1 MSGTFPLQ
9 AGFQTTNF
17 SSQTQSRVSVSVSG
31 KTQRIKTG
39 AQFFSFKL
47 KSPRMTR
54 AEVDADFSFIAAQDG
69 QVEAFTIVPPV
80 ISSTKGTA
88 SGTITVQNVTSV
100 SPAMSLAAGSRNI
113 GVNSD
118 NAGDTLK
125 KGDLIKFSNH
135 DKVYMLT
142 EDVNFDGSTVDQL
155 SFYPPLTTALTGG
168 GQTITYNSVP
178 FKVYLNSD
186 TASFSTSADGLHQYE
201 ISVNEEI

>member
-9 AGFQTTNF
+9 AGFTTTNF
-17 SSQTQSRVSVSVSG
+17 SSQTTSRVTVSVSG

-39 AQFFSFKL
+39 QQFFTFKL
-47 KSPRMTR
+47 KSPKMTR
-54 AEVDADFSFIAAQDG
+54 LQVDADFSFIAAQDG
-69 QVEAFTIVPPV
+69 QVESFTIVPPV

-88 SGTITVQNVTSV
+88 SGTVTVVNATSLAPV
-100 SPAMSLAAGSRNI
+100 LSLAAGSKNI
-113 GVNSD
+113 GIS
-118 NAGDTLK
+118 GGTGTLK

-142 EDVNFDGSTVDQL
+142 EDVNLDGSTVDQL

-186 TASFSTSADGLHQYE
+186 TATFSTSADGLHQYE

>member
-9 AGFQTTNF
+9 AGFTTTNF
-17 SSQTQSRVSVSVSG
+17 SSQTTSRVSVSVSG

-39 AQFFSFKL
+39 QQFFTFKL
-47 KSPRMTR
+47 KSPKMTR
-54 AEVDADFSFIAAQDG
+54 LQVDADFSFIAAQDG
-69 QVEAFTIVPPV
+69 QVESFTIVPPV
-80 ISSTKGTA
+80 ISSSKGTA
-88 SGTITVQNVTSV
+88 SGTVTVVNATSSAPV
-100 SPAMSLAAGSRNI
+100 LSLAAGSKNV
-113 GVNSD
+113 GVS
-118 NAGDTLK
+118 GGSGTLK

-142 EDVNFDGSTVDQL
+142 EDANLDGSTVDQL

-186 TASFSTSADGLHQYE
+186 TATFSTSTDGLHQYE

>member
-9 AGFQTTNF
+9 AGFTTTNF
-17 SSQTQSRVSVSVSG
+17 SSQTTSRVTVSVSG

-39 AQFFSFKL
+39 QQFFTFKL
-47 KSPRMTR
+47 KSPKMTR
-54 AEVDADFSFIAAQDG
+54 LQVDADFSFIAAQDG
-69 QVEAFTIVPPV
+69 QVESFTIVPPV
-80 ISSTKGTA
+80 ISSSKGTA
-88 SGTITVQNVTSV
+88 SGTVTVVNATSSAPV
-100 SPAMSLAAGSRNI
+100 LSLAAGSKNV
-113 GVNSD
+113 GVS
-118 NAGDTLK
+118 GGSGTLK

-142 EDVNFDGSTVDQL
+142 EDANLDGSTVDQL

-186 TASFSTSADGLHQYE
+186 TATFSTSTDGLHQYE

>member
-9 AGFQTTNF
+9 AGFRTTNF
-17 SSQTQSRVSVSVSG
+17 SSQTTSRVTVSVSG

-39 AQFFSFKL
+39 QQFFTFKL
-47 KSPRMTR
+47 KSPKMTR
-54 AEVDADFSFIAAQDG
+54 LQVDADFSFIAAQDG
-69 QVEAFTIVPPV
+69 QVESFTIVPPV
-80 ISSTKGTA
+80 ISSSKGTA
-88 SGTITVQNVTSV
+88 SGTVTVVNATSSAPV
-100 SPAMSLAAGSRNI
+100 LSLAAGSKNV
-113 GVNSD
+113 GVS
-118 NAGDTLK
+118 GGSGTLK

-142 EDVNFDGSTVDQL
+142 EDANLDGSTVDQL

-186 TASFSTSADGLHQYE
+186 TATFSTSTDGLHQYE

>member
-9 AGFQTTNF
+9 TGFTTTNF
-17 SSQTQSRVSVSVSG
+17 SSQTTSRVSVSVSG

-47 KSPRMTR
+47 KSPKMTR
-54 AEVDADFSFIAAQDG
+54 LQVDADFSFIAAQDG
-69 QVEAFTIVPPV
+69 QVESFTIVPPV

-88 SGTITVQNVTSV
+88 SGTVTVVNATSTT
-100 SPAMSLAAGSRNI
+100 PLLSLAAGSKNV
-113 GVNSD
+113 GVS
-118 NAGDTLK
+118 GGTGTLK

-142 EDVNFDGSTVDQL
+142 EDVNLDGSTVDQL

-168 GQTITYNSVP
+168 GQTITYNSV
-178 FKVYLNSD
+178 LNSD
-186 TASFSTSADGLHQYE
+186 TATFSTSADGLHQYE
-201 ISVNEEI
+201 ISLNEDI

>member
-9 AGFQTTNF
+9 AGFTTTNF
-17 SSQTQSRVSVSVSG
+17 SSQTTSRVTVSVSG

-39 AQFFSFKL
+39 QQFFTFKL
-47 KSPRMTR
+47 KSPKMTR
-54 AEVDADFSFIAAQDG
+54 LQVDADFSFIAAQDG
-69 QVEAFTIVPPV
+69 QVESFTIVPPV
-80 ISSTKGTA
+80 ISSSKGTA
-88 SGTITVQNVTSV
+88 SGTVTVVNATSSAPV
-100 SPAMSLAAGSRNI
+100 LSLAAGSKNV
-113 GVNSD
+113 GVS
-118 NAGDTLK
+118 GGSGTLK

-142 EDVNFDGSTVDQL
+142 EDVNLDGSTVDQL

-186 TASFSTSADGLHQYE
+186 TATFSTSTDGLHQYE